1 MKLFIFLII
10 LSNFFVH
17 DIHLSVCELTAIEND
32 KIEIKLKI
40 FYDDLQLAMG
50 LIPGEEL
57 PKKYKSADEMIVKYV
72 MKKLSINVDGVKAE
86 FDYIKTEAAMP
97 AIWTTL
103 QLKNIN
109 ASSIKT
115 IKIQNRILIDIYD
128 DQENIVHVKLKKA
141 ESYKLNK
148 RQTEAAYKQ

>member
-1 MKLFIFLII
+1 MANFL
-10 LSNFFVH
+10 VH
-17 DIHLSVCELTAIEND
+17 DIHLSVCELTKTEND

-57 PKKYKSADEMIVKYV
+57 PKKYKSADDMIVKYV
-72 MKKLSINVDGVKAE
+72 VKNLSVTVNGVKAE
-86 FDYIKTEAAMP
+86 FDYIKTESAMP

-128 DQENIVHVKLKKA
+128 DQENIVHVNLKKA

-148 RQTEAAYKQ
+148 KQTEAAYLQ